1 MIQELSHS
9 PHSCLLSVVFSA
21 LSAVLFKLN
30 DTNVKLK
37 SLTDLAYLVT
47 SVEKKYVTVAS
58 VTMFVIYN

>member
-1 MIQELSHS
+1 MFKKDVTTVIQELSHS

-21 LSAVLFKLN
+21 LSAVLSKLN

-47 SVEKKYVTVAS
+47 SMEKK
-58 VTMFVIYN
+58 